1 MMKLCHQISFLAILL
16 FFFSISEAARSTS
29 SKHGLLSIILGSG
42 GHHGGKIFNFRLRIL
57 YKVSVQRVLALG
69 DHPAT
74 LCRGLIFFEAFFF
87 HYWFSKIK
95 DKFFDPFN
103 YSYREKSSNKASHV
117 AQIYYYD
124 SPICRDKRA
133 ITPKC

>member
-1 MMKLCHQISFLAILL
+1 MMKLCHQISFLVVLF

-74 LCRGLIFFEAFFF
+74 LCRGLIFLKHFFSIIDF
-87 HYWFSKIK
+87 QK
-95 DKFFDPFN
+95 
-103 YSYREKSSNKASHV
+103 
-117 AQIYYYD
+117 
-124 SPICRDKRA
+124 
-133 ITPKC
+133 